1 MLTNKQALKL
11 DIPKL
16 KKVHFIGIT
25 APFSSF
31 CATYLIKQGI
41 KVTASEVNQNNKQGR
56 YWLDKK
62 VLYPGGHDKK
72 YITKDIDLIIYPNG
86 PIPGNVECEEAEKLK
101 IKAITIGQ
109 LTGIISLNYK
119 TIAVAGT
126 HGKTTT
132 TALITWLLYKNT
144 ETPNFIVGDA
154 EDKIA
159 ILEKNWNYNI
169 KSKYLILEACE
180 YKKQFIQRAP
190 QPFIAVITH
199 IDIDHTDFYKS
210 QNEYNDAFHEFILKA
225 KNIILDK
232 SKKNEL
238 EVVKNIKG
246 SVFST
251 VETKKE
257 VNFIKSNLPG
267 KHNQENLLRAYMVGK
282 ILKFSDKNILNAL
295 KTFPG
300 ISKRFEYAGKTE
312 KGSYVYK
319 DYAHN
324 PKKIEALLQGAIEKH
339 PNKKI
344 ILVIVSLLAVV
355 LGGVGWSFLNNKKPA
370 QQPVPNGTNQ
380 IETKII
386 SVEDSTNF
394 EGVEMEIYQN
404 KNGYEIS
411 YPSYWDKLG
420 LADTYG
426 DQRDLSIN
434 YYFSPTKINEEL
446 HRLLLKPI
454 GCEGDSGCGE
464 YFEKY
469 SKTEYSL
476 FEIYV
481 KKFDSGIEL
490 PDIQI
495 PNAQKIQIVFP
506 DGTKGVMWN
515 QNSGEMRLI
524 IINDTIHSYQY
535 RIKIRNPQEYGLDFE
550 QDILPILSTFKITE

>member
-344 ILVIVSLLAVV
+344 ILVFQPH
-355 LGGVGWSFLNNKKPA
+355 SFERTFSFKNDFAKAIKSANSVIIPNIFSPRRESEQNKKL
-370 QQPVPNGTNQ
+370 VTEEKFIKILKNKNKN
-380 IETKII
+380 TKII
-386 SVEDSTNF
+386 
-394 EGVEMEIYQN
+394 Y
-404 KNGYEIS
+404 
-411 YPSYWDKLG
+411 
-420 LADTYG
+420 
-426 DQRDLSIN
+426 
-434 YYFSPTKINEEL
+434 
-446 HRLLLKPI
+446 
-454 GCEGDSGCGE
+454 
-464 YFEKY
+464 
-469 SKTEYSL
+469 
-476 FEIYV
+476 
-481 KKFDSGIEL
+481 
-490 PDIQI
+490 
-495 PNAQKIQIVFP
+495 
-506 DGTKGVMWN
+506 TKGLEKVN
-515 QNSGEMRLI
+515 KAVKSQDNGESVILYASAGDLLSNINLI
-524 IINDTIHSYQY
+524 TTQ
-535 RIKIRNPQEYGLDFE
+535 
-550 QDILPILSTFKITE
+550 